1 MLVDSRWYEVLMWM
15 EGSSF
20 IIVFTGIYI
29 RREAHTK
36 SVGGRH
42 HKKKWWPQKKVVAT
56 KKSGG
61 HKKKWWPQKKVV
73 ATKKSGGHKK
83 SGAASRRKEFSVRK
97 RKQVLSCG
105 EPYFLNGR
113 CQYVDTYMYVYGYVK
128 YPSRNRQIRVTS
140 ASCRLP
146 ATHRPTALHVCLSR
160 QIQSEKN
167 SNLLLKLLPLLL
179 PRHTSLVVP
188 IGIGRPYASS
198 SAPSAWG
205 KKYQDAHSRGRLV
218 VGRRIPS
225 IRIEGECISAF
236 QPSASAIVFIDI
248 SG

>member
-56 KKSGG
+56 KKSG
-61 HKKKWWPQKKVV
+61 
-73 ATKKSGGHKK
+73 
-83 SGAASRRKEFSVRK
+83 AASRRKEFSVRK

-113 CQYVDTYMYVYGYVK
+113 
-128 YPSRNRQIRVTS
+128 
-140 ASCRLP
+140 
-146 ATHRPTALHVCLSR
+146 
-160 QIQSEKN
+160 
-167 SNLLLKLLPLLL
+167 
-179 PRHTSLVVP
+179 
-188 IGIGRPYASS
+188 
-198 SAPSAWG
+198 
-205 KKYQDAHSRGRLV
+205 
-218 VGRRIPS
+218 
-225 IRIEGECISAF
+225 
-236 QPSASAIVFIDI
+236 
-248 SG
+248 